1 VVTLFLIVFSVAIA
15 LGSML
20 VNRLLRGEVSARHV
34 PISALAMAVFMLDLW
49 WATRSFVVVTPH
61 ADIAQFVATP
71 GSWRILFDLTGMAV
85 AGGMF
90 IVPLYAI
97 LQTRS
102 PPEGRSRAIAANNI
116 VNAAVMVAVV
126 AVATALLAAGVSIP
140 GIIGTMGFATLAVA
154 LISCLLLPDT

>member
-1 VVTLFLIVFSVAIA
+1 
-15 LGSML
+15 
-20 VNRLLRGEVSARHV
+20 
-34 PISALAMAVFMLDLW
+34 
-49 WATRSFVVVTPH
+49 
-61 ADIAQFVATP
+61 
-71 GSWRILFDLTGMAV
+71 
-85 AGGMF
+85 GMF

-154 LISCLLLPDT
+154 LISCLLLPDTVLKHSIRAILKLVYRIEVHGGEN